1 MHRHVWIDERL
12 AQVPLFEGLS
22 KKQLELVSSLATR
35 LDVPAGT
42 ELTREGGQGYEFVIV
57 LEGKVEVRQ
66 RGRLIATRGAGEFFG
81 EMALVDHTP
90 RTATVRSTTP
100 VVVEVIPRREFQAL
114 LSEVPDI
121 AERIRTT
128 MAKRRRDTMAH
139 QSLAV
144 AL

>member
-35 LDVPAGT
+35 LDVPAST
-42 ELTREGGQGYEFVIV
+42 ELTREGGRGYEFVIV
-57 LEGKVEVRQ
+57 LEGSVEVR
-66 RGRLIATRGAGEFFG
+66 RHGRLIASRGAGEFFG
-81 EMALVDHTP
+81 EMALVDRTP

-128 MAKRRRDTMAH
+128 MAKRRQDTMAH